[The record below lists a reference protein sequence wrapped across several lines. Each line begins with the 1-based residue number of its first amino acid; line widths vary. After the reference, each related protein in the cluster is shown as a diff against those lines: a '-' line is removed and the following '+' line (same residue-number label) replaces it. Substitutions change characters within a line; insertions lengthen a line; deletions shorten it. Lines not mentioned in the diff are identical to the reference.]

1 MDAVEERWQRTRRLR
16 LRPPERDDADAVRRL
31 RQDAAVMRYLGGAV
45 DDAEARLR
53 FARDLRHWDEHGYG
67 LCVVEAGGAF
77 AGLAGLRHFEGDP
90 DLSYLLVR
98 ERWGEGLAT
107 EAAGACL
114 AWGFDVLGADLVRAM
129 TDPGHR
135 ASQRVLT
142 KAGLRYAGER
152 VLWGSRQRC
161 YVMTPGEWAL
171 RQPESRAEPR
181 PGARPGRYGRTDPA
195 ADPRRTPDELDVRGR
210 GLRHIGSRLT
220 RRRRARSDPYG
231 VGDG

>member
-1 MDAVEERWQRTRRLR
+1 MDGVEEGRQRAGRLR
-16 LRPPERDDADAVRRL
+16 LRPPAGDDADAVRRL
-31 RQDAAVMRYLGGAV
+31 RQDAAVMRFLGGVV

-67 LCVVEAGGAF
+67 LCVVEVDGGF
-77 AGLAGLRHFEGDP
+77 AGLAGFRHFEGDP
-90 DLSYLLVR
+90 DLSYLLAR
-98 ERWGEGLAT
+98 DQWGRGLAT
-107 EAAGACL
+107 EAARACL
-114 AWGFDVLGADLVRAM
+114 AWGFDVIGAELVRAM

-152 VLWGSRQRC
+152 MLWGSRQRC

-171 RQPESRAEPR
+171 RQPE
-181 PGARPGRYGRTDPA
+181 GARVRPDEAHGTTDV
-195 ADPRRTPDELDVRGR
+195 RTPSEELDVRGGR
-210 GLRHIGSRLT
+210 LRHLGSRLT
-220 RRRRARSDPYG
+220 RRGRTRTDPYG